1 MQRRRKGRPAYDD
14 VLTPAE
20 WRTLHAIQHGMSNR
34 EIAIRRR
41 MSLDAVKYHV
51 KNIRAKLG
59 IESRVHLR
67 QWFRAPAESEL
78 KRGSHAMQNSFEI
91 VAVGQVARTVKDI
104 ETTKRFYGETLGL
117 EHLYTFGNLMFFQCG
132 GTRLMFTT
140 EHGVNPNESILYL
153 RVPDIQKA
161 HAALVAAGVTFTG
174 APHMIYKHPDGTEE
188 WMGFFNDPEG
198 RPLAIMAQA
207 KPGG

>member
-20 WRTLHAIQHGMSNR
+20 WQTLHAIQHGMSNR

-78 KRGSHAMQNSFEI
+78 KRGSGAMKNSFEI

-104 ETTKRFYGETLGL
+104 EATKRFYGETLGL
-117 EHLYTFGNLMFFQCG
+117 EHLYTFGNLTFFQCG
-132 GTRLMFTT
+132 STRLMFTT
-140 EHGVNPNESILYL
+140 EQGVNPHESILYL
-153 RVPDIQKA
+153 RVPDIQQA
-161 HAALVAAGVTFTG
+161 HGSLVARGVTFVG
-174 APHMIYKHPDGTEE
+174 APHMIHKHADGTEE

-198 RPLAIMAQA
+198 RMLAIMAQA
-207 KPGG
+207 KRG

>member
-1 MQRRRKGRPAYDD
+1 MQRRRKGRPAYED

-67 QWFRAPAESEL
+67 QWFRAPAESVL
-78 KRGSHAMQNSFEI
+78 KRGSGAMKNSFEI

-117 EHLYTFGNLMFFQCG
+117 EHLYTFGKLTFFQCG
-132 GTRLMFTT
+132 STRLMLTT
-140 EHGVNPNESILYL
+140 EQAVNPNESILYL
-153 RVPDIQKA
+153 RVPDIERA
-161 HAALVAAGVTFTG
+161 HASLVAAGVTFVS

-198 RPLAIMAQA
+198 RLLAIMAQA
-207 KPGG
+207 KPG